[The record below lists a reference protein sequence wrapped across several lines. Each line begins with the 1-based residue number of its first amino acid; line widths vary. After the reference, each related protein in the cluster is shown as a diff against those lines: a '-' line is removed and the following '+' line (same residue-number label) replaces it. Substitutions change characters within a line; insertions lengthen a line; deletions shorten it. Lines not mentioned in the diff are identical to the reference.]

1 MCALPAR
8 RIASSALC
16 AALLAGITGPAAMAA
31 DSTREHSHV
40 ASPEARLPGADAR
53 LALVRKIGGELTP
66 VADLLKAV
74 LEEDDGQLPKAK
86 AKKLGVAAK
95 GALAKVAAKDSAKD
109 VVVLPAPAR
118 HTVEF
123 RTSERSAADDTSDAL
138 DALEEALD
146 SLLDAIT
153 SGVDTEVL
161 PSVDDLLTEVDSL
174 LDGLLDIGLSI
185 LPALSDTSAST
196 SVSSVQT
203 VTINGNTVSTTVLR
217 PAL

>member
-16 AALLAGITGPAAMAA
+16 AALLVGITGPAAMAA
-31 DSTREHSHV
+31 DSAREHSHV
-40 ASPEARLPGADAR
+40 ASPDERLPGADAR
-53 LALVRKIGGELTP
+53 LALVRNLGGDLTP

-74 LEEDDGQLPKAK
+74 LEEDDGQLPPAK
-86 AKKLGVAAK
+86 ARKLGAAAK
-95 GALAKVAAKDSAKD
+95 AALTKVAAKAPATG
-109 VVVLPAPAR
+109 VLLPAPAW
-118 HTVEF
+118 TAVEL

-146 SLLDAIT
+146 SLLEAIT

-161 PSVDDLLTEVDSL
+161 PTVDDLLTEVDSL
-174 LDGLLDIGLSI
+174 LDQLLDIGLSV
-185 LPALSDTSAST
+185 LPVLSDTSTST

-203 VTINGNTVSTTVLR
+203 VTLDGTTVSTTVLR